1 MVETLSTFLT
11 MHVYSWNWIFYLNCI
26 IWCYW
31 IRRVVLMRM
40 SWVKAQD
47 DWVVIFSYE
56 MWVIRSV
63 NRVYVDNLGLTG
75 TEETLPKFCWKF
87 WWNLYIYIYK
97 KKNLPEIFQYI
108 AKKNVEKSW
117 SLQLV
122 SERGCDSVDF
132 ISIES
137 IMNYVSWDRMN

>member
-1 MVETLSTFLT
+1 MYVFNLMVETLSTFLT

-63 NRVYVDNLGLTG
+63 NRVYVDNLGPTSIG
-75 TEETLPKFCWKF
+75 ETLPKFWWKF
-87 WWNLYIYIYK
+87 WWNLYIK
-97 KKNLPEIFQYI
+97 KKKFTWNFPIYC
-108 AKKNVEKSW
+108 EKECRKIVVVTVGIRAWLWFSRLYKHW
-117 SLQLV
+117 KYNELCIL
-122 SERGCDSVDF
+122 R
-132 ISIES
+132 
-137 IMNYVSWDRMN
+137 

>member
-1 MVETLSTFLT
+1 MVETLSTFLTMHLSTFLT

-31 IRRVVLMRM
+31 IRRVVLMRR
-40 SWVKAQD
+40 SWVEAQD
-47 DWVVIFSYE
+47 DWVVILSYK
-56 MWVIRSV
+56 MWAIRSV

-97 KKNLPEIFQYI
+97 KKIYLKFS
-108 AKKNVEKSW
+108 NVSRKRMWEN
-117 SLQLV
+117 
-122 SERGCDSVDF
+122 RGC
-132 ISIES
+132 
-137 IMNYVSWDRMN
+137 YSWYQSAVVIQ